1 MTDKKWRKGLTLLI
15 LCAAFVFHASAV
27 YAQDNENDFTI
38 VDGVLEKY
46 SGTDSEVVIPEGV
59 TTIGEKAF
67 ERNKT
72 ITKVTLPSTL
82 TTIEDN
88 AFYLC
93 TNLVIPDFPA
103 NVTTIGNQAFASC
116 YANTEEVIINN
127 VSYIDSWAFHLCG
140 SKKFIID
147 GNNTTIAHR
156 AFSSGF
162 IGTND
167 CSDLDFL
174 KEAVLNGTFTH
185 IKGAFDGR
193 GKLEKVTINGTIE
206 KLTDGFYGCRS
217 LQTLIVNG
225 DISEITSTI
234 LNADGTEGVFG
245 SSSDLTIYGREGSNI
260 QAYARKYE
268 IPFVVIEADETT
280 EPKNEVCLT
289 EDNTSITKTEM
300 QSLVDRNQSDDVTIR
315 TNEGVVFMFPKGTMK
330 MVGKDEFDFGIEM
343 ITEYDGANLK
353 SAAKDGFVFRINYNY
368 SGELPG
374 TAQVSIPV
382 DTKWNGRE
390 LYYYQIDDSGN
401 LIDQNIS
408 AVVENGVYTIPVGH
422 CSDYIALS
430 KKLDSGNDTSSKDSG
445 NKGQPTD
452 SANKTSA
459 SNGGKDP
466 STGGEK
472 NPTTGES
479 NTNQTTDGPNKNPV
493 ANLSKNESAVMND
506 QVSGTDTRTQ
516 AVFNPASMSGNTDT
530 VQTANMNNAADA
542 SADSTSPQTG
552 DQTPLSLY
560 VVLAFIAAGI
570 ILKETKH
577 KIGLK

>member
-82 TTIEDN
+82 TTIEDY
-88 AFYLC
+88 AFWNC
-93 TNLVIPDFPA
+93 TNLVIPDFP
-103 NVTTIGNQAFASC
+103 VGMQTIGQEAFESC
-116 YANTEEVIINN
+116 ATNTAESTISN
-127 VSYIDSWAFHLCG
+127 VSRIEAWAFHLCG
-140 SKKFIID
+140 SEKITIN
-147 GNNTTIAHR
+147 GNSTTIGMR

-162 IGTND
+162 VAFLD
-167 CSDLDFL
+167 CYDLDYL
-174 KEAVLNGTFTH
+174 KGAVLNGSFTY
-185 IKGAFDGR
+185 INGIFDGR
-193 GKLEKVTINGTIE
+193 RKLENVTINGTIE
-206 KLTDGFYGCRS
+206 SLTNGFYGCEA
-217 LQTLIVNG
+217 LQTLTVNG
-225 DISEITSTI
+225 DILEITNNVVVGESI
-234 LNADGTEGVFG
+234 FQH
-245 SSSDLTIYGREGSNI
+245 SSDLTIYGREGSNI

-289 EDNTSITKTEM
+289 EDNTSITKTKM
-300 QSLVDRNQSDDVTIR
+300 QSLVDRNQFDDVTIR

-353 SAAKDGFVFRINYNY
+353 NAAKDGFVFRINYNY

-479 NTNQTTDGPNKNPV
+479 NKNQTTDGPNKNPV
-493 ANLSKNESAVMND
+493 ANLSKNESVVMND
-506 QVSGTDTRTQ
+506 PVSGTDTRTQ

-530 VQTANMNNAADA
+530 VQTANMNNAAEA

-552 DQTPLSLY
+552 DQTLLSLY